1 MCTCIEFI
9 ETNCSICPHIYHSV
23 ISVMWE
29 WKPKCCYVVFLVRR
43 SLWTKK
49 INSKTVNCNIFPG
62 FAFWQMHN
70 LQCVKSHFL
79 TIWSIKTFSSV
90 TMFWF
95 CCLIL
100 ESPFANSKYNDTNK
114 IWRHENLSLTL
125 NRNNDN
131 CTSRTLIVL
140 KWHDIMFHVGFRV
153 IIQVTGIR
161 NEVTGLSKKTV
172 SLL

>member
-1 MCTCIEFI
+1 MFTSIEFI
-9 ETNCSICPHIYHSV
+9 ETEKNCSHIYHSV

-70 LQCVKSHFL
+70 LQCVISHFL
-79 TIWSIKTFSSV
+79 TN
-90 TMFWF
+90 
-95 CCLIL
+95 LININL
-100 ESPFANSKYNDTNK
+100 LVSKNVLVLLFDFGCPFANSKYNDTNK